1 MTTGG
6 GYFVALITPFF
17 VSCYHLRVSFDG
29 SSLVL
34 VQFSQTFST
43 KYVKFFGKKDNFS
56 SYGSRKTSD
65 NDSLQMTKEL
75 NGKLRELASIF
86 SVHSQRIGGRE
97 KTTKRENFKFQIPGK
112 KFSSL
117 RIWFFREFKLIS
129 KKCFF

>member
-6 GYFVALITPFF
+6 GYFVALVKPFF
-17 VSCYHLRVSFDG
+17 ASCYHLRVSFDG

-56 SYGSRKTSD
+56 SCGSRETLD

-86 SVHSQRIGGRE
+86 SVHSQRIAVRG
-97 KTTKRENFKFQIPGK
+97 KTT
-112 KFSSL
+112 
-117 RIWFFREFKLIS
+117 
-129 KKCFF
+129 